1 MAVPHFMQ
9 EKLFD
14 HINIK
19 PENTFVPNGCA
30 ADLAAECAEYDARI
44 ERLGGIDLQLLG
56 IGIDGHIGFN
66 EPSDVFDKAT
76 HVVGLHEST
85 IKANSRFFESENDV
99 PKQAVT
105 MGMGAIM
112 QAKKIVLVANGAQ
125 KKNILK
131 NYSEKLQE
139 ARAKF
144 EESGDWKA
152 YDETMNK
159 LESEKREA
167 INKAKNDIFGDEAWR
182 IRD

>member
-1 MAVPHFMQ
+1 MAKDFDQLMEEQ
-9 EKLFD
+9 EK
-14 HINIK
+14 NAGK
-19 PENTFVPNGCA
+19 VASEAVVKA
-30 ADLAAECAEYDARI
+30 KEKMAEQKLEEDARQVQR
-44 ERLGGIDLQLLG
+44 RLQQSDRDID
-56 IGIDGHIGFN
+56 
-66 EPSDVFDKAT
+66 EA
-76 HVVGLHEST
+76 
-85 IKANSRFFESENDV
+85 A
-99 PKQAVT
+99 KQGRYAS
-105 MGMGAIM
+105 
-112 QAKKIVLVANGAQ
+112 K

-152 YDETMNK
+152 YDEAMNK

>member
-1 MAVPHFMQ
+1 MAKDFDQIMEEQ
-9 EKLFD
+9 EK
-14 HINIK
+14 NAGK
-19 PENTFVPNGCA
+19 VASEAVVKA
-30 ADLAAECAEYDARI
+30 KEKMAEQKLEEDARQVQR
-44 ERLGGIDLQLLG
+44 RLQQSDRDID
-56 IGIDGHIGFN
+56 
-66 EPSDVFDKAT
+66 EA
-76 HVVGLHEST
+76 
-85 IKANSRFFESENDV
+85 A
-99 PKQAVT
+99 KQGRYAS
-105 MGMGAIM
+105 
-112 QAKKIVLVANGAQ
+112 K

-152 YDETMNK
+152 YDEAMNK